1 MELTCLAFKITN
13 LNFLKMHFLLC
24 GCLLYIIQEFP
35 YFCEGSAASLAE
47 PIPTQIAQDKI
58 NVDRLLTYI
67 VREDSQINFVTR
79 YVPWIFS
86 QTTTLSPKKC
96 PQV

>member
-1 MELTCLAFKITN
+1 MQ
-13 LNFLKMHFLLC
+13 FLLC
-24 GCLLYIIQEFP
+24 GCLLYVIQGFP

-47 PIPTQIAQDKI
+47 PMPMQTAEDKR
-58 NVDRLLTYI
+58 NVDQFLQYI

-86 QTTTLSPKKC
+86 QTLNLSSKKR
-96 PQV
+96 PGV